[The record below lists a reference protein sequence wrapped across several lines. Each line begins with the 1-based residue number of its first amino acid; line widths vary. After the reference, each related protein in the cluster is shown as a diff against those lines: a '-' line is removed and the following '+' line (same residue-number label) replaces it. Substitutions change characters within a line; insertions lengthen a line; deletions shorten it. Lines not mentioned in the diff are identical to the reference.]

1 MQFSSLPLS
10 SDWSIK
16 TTEDTEDAEEDPERW
31 IIFRVDLF
39 KQLPRSEAFLVG
51 RRQSRHLMS
60 EIRRVLMNVWDPI
73 GVKEIA
79 NAQDEYDS
87 YIGGI
92 YHLLRI
98 GASDE
103 RIQEHLWLLVTE
115 TMGLSGA
122 RKGDMAE
129 TVRAL
134 RQINLSKTTEPGV

>member
-1 MQFSSLPLS
+1 LIDRRRS
-10 SDWSIK
+10 
-16 TTEDTEDAEEDPERW
+16 R
-31 IIFRVDLF
+31 RV
-39 KQLPRSEAFLVG
+39 
-51 RRQSRHLMS
+51 MS
-60 EIRRVLMNVWDPI
+60 EIRRVLMHVWDPI
-73 GVKEIA
+73 GIKEVA

-92 YHLLRI
+92 YHLLRS

-103 RIQEHLWLLVTE
+103 RIQEHLWLLVTG

-134 RQINLSKTTEPGV
+134 RQIKLSETTEPGFQKEARDKNSTRE